1 MTLTT
6 NTTNGPT
13 SRPARPSRFK
23 TLHSPSEKSLNKLQI
38 STPLGATVSEFKP
51 ISMMGVPAK
60 NYNRDSIHIPV

>member
-23 TLHSPSEKSLNKLQI
+23 TLHSPSENSLNKLQI
-38 STPLGATVSEFKP
+38 STPLGATVSEFEP